1 MECVSFNIANF
12 NFLPFLFLTYSEY
25 VKNLVTIHYSLL
37 TTPYIAHLQ
46 LWVFKFV
53 ALQLGEVSIKRLL
66 KRKMW
71 FHWIMLL

>member
-1 MECVSFNIANF
+1 MLRTWS
-12 NFLPFLFLTYSEY
+12 LF
-25 VKNLVTIHYSLL
+25 
-37 TTPYIAHLQ
+37 TTHYIAHLQ